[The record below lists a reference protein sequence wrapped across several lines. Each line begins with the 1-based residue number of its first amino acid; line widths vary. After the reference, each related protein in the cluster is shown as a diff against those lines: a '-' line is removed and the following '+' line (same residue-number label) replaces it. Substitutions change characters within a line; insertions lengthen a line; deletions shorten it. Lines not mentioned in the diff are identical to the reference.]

1 MATLADL
8 AMMERIRAFEETA
21 TELRKASIVVGSV
34 HFCNGQE
41 AIAVGAVSARAD
53 GDRVLATYRGHGWAL
68 ACGLAPVA
76 LFAELLGRESGV
88 CGGRGGSAHFSAPDV
103 DFYGENSIVGAGA
116 PIACG
121 VALSAQREGR
131 GRAVIVVF
139 GDGAMN
145 QGAVHESMNFA
156 AYLSLPVVFICENNH
171 YSELT
176 PIDEMVRMKELYRRA
191 DAYGFPS
198 RRVDGNDL
206 DAVRAATVEY
216 LAAARAGRGP
226 ALIEALTQRIVG
238 HYYGD
243 LQGYR
248 PRGEVTQ
255 ALLDEPIVR
264 ARAALLDSGFA
275 TTAELDAL
283 RTRIRAEI
291 AAAADAAQAAPLARA
306 DTVREHLYA

>member
-1 MATLADL
+1 MTLDDL
-8 AMMERIRAFEETA
+8 ALMERIRFFEETVS
-21 TELRKASIVVGSV
+21 ELRKASIIVGSV
-34 HFCNGQE
+34 HLGNGQE
-41 AIAVGAVSARAD
+41 AIAVGAVGARRA
-53 GDRVLATYRGHGWAL
+53 GDRVVATYRGHGWAL
-68 ACGLAPVA
+68 ACGVSAVS

-88 CGGRGGSAHFSAPDV
+88 NRGRGGSAHLNAIDA
-103 DFYGENSIVGAGA
+103 DFLGENSIVGAGA

-121 VALSAQREGR
+121 AALSAKREGA

-156 AYLSLPVVFICENNH
+156 SYLNLPVVFICENNR

-198 RRVDGNDL
+198 RRIDGNDV
-206 DAVRAATVEY
+206 DVVRAAVSEY
-216 LAAARAGRGP
+216 LELARRGEGP
-226 ALIEALTQRIVG
+226 ALIEAMTQRIVG

-255 ALLDEPIVR
+255 ALLEEPIVR
-264 ARAALLDSGFA
+264 ARAALIASGVA
-275 TTAELDAL
+275 TANDLAAL
-283 RTRIRAEI
+283 SARVRAEI
-291 AAAADAAQAAPLARA
+291 DAAATAAQAAPLASA
-306 DTVREHLYA
+306 VNVREHLYA

>member
-1 MATLADL
+1 MTLDDL
-8 AMMERIRAFEETA
+8 ILMERIRAFEDKV
-21 TELRKASIVVGSV
+21 TELRKDSIVVGSV
-34 HFCNGQE
+34 HLCSGQE
-41 AIAVGAVSARAD
+41 AIAAGAVGARQT

-68 ACGLAPVA
+68 ACGVAPGA

-88 CGGRGGSAHFSAPDV
+88 NRGRGGSAHLSAADA
-103 DFYGENSIVGAGA
+103 DFFGENSIVGAGA
-116 PIACG
+116 PLACG
-121 VALSAQREGR
+121 VALSAKLEGA

-156 AYLSLPVVFICENNH
+156 AYLNLPVVFVCENNR

-198 RRVDGNDL
+198 RRIDGNDV
-206 DAVRAATVEY
+206 DAVRAATAEY
-216 LAAARAGRGP
+216 LDLARRGEGP

-248 PRGEVTQ
+248 PRGEVSQ
-255 ALLDEPIVR
+255 ALAEEPIVR
-264 ARAALLDSGFA
+264 ARAALIASGAA
-275 TTAELDAL
+275 TAGDLAAL
-283 RTRIRAEI
+283 TQRVRGEI
-291 AAAADAAQAAPLARA
+291 EASAAHAQAAPLAAA
-306 DTVREHLYA
+306 DRVREHLYA

>member
-1 MATLADL
+1 MTLDDL
-8 AMMERIRAFEETA
+8 ALMERIRFFEETVSD
-21 TELRKASIVVGSV
+21 LRKASIVVGSV
-34 HFCNGQE
+34 HLGNGQE
-41 AIAVGAVSARAD
+41 AIAVGAVGARRP
-53 GDRVLATYRGHGWAL
+53 GDRVVATYRGHGWAL
-68 ACGLAPVA
+68 ACGVAPAA

-88 CGGRGGSAHFSAPDV
+88 NRGRGGSAHLSAIDV
-103 DFYGENSIVGAGA
+103 DFLGENSIVGAGA

-121 VALSAQREGR
+121 AALSAKREGA

-156 AYLSLPVVFICENNH
+156 AYLNLPVVFICENNR

-191 DAYGFPS
+191 EAYGFPS
-198 RRVDGNDL
+198 RRIDGNDV
-206 DAVRAATVEY
+206 DAVRAAVSEY
-216 LAAARAGRGP
+216 LELARRGEGP
-226 ALIEALTQRIVG
+226 ALIEAMTQRIVG

-255 ALLDEPIVR
+255 ALLEEPIVR
-264 ARAALLDSGFA
+264 ARAALIASGTA
-275 TTAELDAL
+275 TAEELAAL
-283 RTRIRAEI
+283 SARVRAEI
-291 AAAADAAQAAPLARA
+291 DAASAAAQAAPLAA
-306 DTVREHLYA
+306 AEHVREHLYA

>member
-1 MATLADL
+1 MTLDDL
-8 AMMERIRAFEETA
+8 ALMERIRFFEETVSD
-21 TELRKASIVVGSV
+21 LRKASIVVGSV
-34 HFCNGQE
+34 HLGNGQE
-41 AIAVGAVSARAD
+41 AIAVGAVGARRP
-53 GDRVLATYRGHGWAL
+53 GDRVVATYRGHGWAL
-68 ACGLAPVA
+68 ACGVAPAA

-88 CGGRGGSAHFSAPDV
+88 NRGRGGSAHLNAIDV
-103 DFYGENSIVGAGA
+103 DFLGENSIVGAGA

-121 VALSAQREGR
+121 AALSAKREGA

-156 AYLSLPVVFICENNH
+156 AYLNLPVVFICENNR

-198 RRVDGNDL
+198 RRIDGNDV
-206 DAVRAATVEY
+206 DAVRAAVSEY
-216 LAAARAGRGP
+216 LELARRGEGP
-226 ALIEALTQRIVG
+226 ALIEAMTQRIVG

-255 ALLDEPIVR
+255 ALLEEPIVR
-264 ARAALLDSGFA
+264 ARAALIASGTA
-275 TTAELDAL
+275 TAEELAAL
-283 RTRIRAEI
+283 SGRVRAEI
-291 AAAADAAQAAPLARA
+291 DAASAAAQAAPLAA
-306 DTVREHLYA
+306 AEHVREHLYA